1 MASMT
6 EEQMLALW
14 KSVLHLEDVR
24 RDCSVERDDGID
36 VDSLLLT
43 RIRQWYHHL
52 LATAPLSWV
61 PIDEVKAE
69 ATATADA
76 AGVVTMQLPLR
87 AVRPIE
93 VRLGGWE
100 CAVADFH
107 EPASRVS
114 KLQQSSLTRGGCAS
128 PVAVPHQWLWIAV
141 AVCCVSTR
149 CHQAVPRWWRRR
161 AVWHGLPMAVTAWH
175 KLHSTQFRSGQI
187 ACDPHPSETA
197 RSACPFHPACS
208 RQSCMPYC
216 R

>member
-128 PVAVPHQWLWIAV
+128 PVAVDCGGGVLRLYSLPSGSAPV
-141 AVCCVSTR
+141 VETTR
-149 CHQAVPRWWRRR
+149 CVAWAADGSYRLAQAALDTIPQW
-161 AVWHGLPMAVTAWH
+161 ADSL
-175 KLHSTQFRSGQI
+175 
-187 ACDPHPSETA
+187 
-197 RSACPFHPACS
+197 
-208 RQSCMPYC
+208 
-216 R
+216 